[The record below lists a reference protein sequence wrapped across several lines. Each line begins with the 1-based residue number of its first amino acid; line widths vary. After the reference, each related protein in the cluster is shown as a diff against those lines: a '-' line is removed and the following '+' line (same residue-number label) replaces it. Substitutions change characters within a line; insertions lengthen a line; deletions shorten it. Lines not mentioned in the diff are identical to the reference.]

1 MAYLMHN
8 FLFPAMR
15 EVRAY
20 HTSTSTSTST
30 TSSSSSSS
38 SLIYITT
45 NAAQPPPPPSPPD
58 HVITSQPLPRV
69 DCCFFQH
76 CDHHR
81 HHHDYRILASSSSP
95 PPLTMANDSGWLQW
109 ALILVLTALLLSV
122 AVLAQTASTY
132 WAAYA
137 AAPREMATFIDTVDF
152 SIQENESYDKDMA
165 KVQRLEDK
173 LRLAQLLREI
183 QRAGDDLREELN
195 ALLIAAEHVTGA
207 GTGSAMRTSTRLLW
221 AAKRTRLEDRVR
233 RLDLLRMRFLVVFL
247 GIITSV
253 ADRQPPPPPPL
264 PRDME
269 KSPAAFATPPSKPVL
284 RKSLTETIPKR
295 PPVRRLT
302 MQAIGH
308 RESVA
313 SNGRQGWAGVVEELQ
328 LSPRMQQRH
337 ASIERSMS
345 VERSLSPR
353 ERAP

>member
-1 MAYLMHN
+1 MAH
-8 FLFPAMR
+8 
-15 EVRAY
+15 
-20 HTSTSTSTST
+20 
-30 TSSSSSSS
+30 
-38 SLIYITT
+38 
-45 NAAQPPPPPSPPD
+45 
-58 HVITSQPLPRV
+58 
-69 DCCFFQH
+69 
-76 CDHHR
+76 
-81 HHHDYRILASSSSP
+81 
-95 PPLTMANDSGWLQW
+95 DSGWLQW

-122 AVLAQTASTY
+122 AVLTQTASAY
-132 WAAYA
+132 WAAYV

-173 LRLAQLLREI
+173 LRLGQLLREI
-183 QRAGDDLREELN
+183 QKTGDDLREQLN
-195 ALLIAAEHVTGA
+195 ALLIAAENVTGA
-207 GTGSAMRTSTRLLW
+207 GTSSAMRTSTRLLW
-221 AAKRTRLEDRVR
+221 AAKRVQLEDRVR

-264 PRDME
+264 PQQPRDLE
-269 KSPAAFATPPSKPVL
+269 KSPATMTPSKPAL
-284 RKSLTETIPKR
+284 RKSFTDSTPRR

-308 RESVA
+308 QENMA
-313 SNGRQGWAGVVEELQ
+313 SMGRQGWAGVVQELQ

-353 ERAP
+353 ERAL